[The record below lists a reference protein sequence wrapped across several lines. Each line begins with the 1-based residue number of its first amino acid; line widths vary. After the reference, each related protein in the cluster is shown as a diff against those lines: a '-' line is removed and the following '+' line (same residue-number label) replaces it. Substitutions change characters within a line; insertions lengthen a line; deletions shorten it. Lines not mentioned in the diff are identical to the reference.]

1 MNFCCAQSQQELC
14 HASRIKNANVE
25 APGGQAAG
33 DLFSIPIKFFL
44 FFAELGIEPRPRT
57 AFSSRN
63 ERRWLASV
71 LLEIEK
77 SMTREKSF

>member
-1 MNFCCAQSQQELC
+1 MNFCWAQFQQELC

-25 APGGQAAG
+25 APCGQAAG
-33 DLFSIPIKFFL
+33 DLFSIPIKFFR
-44 FFAELGIEPRPRT
+44 FFAELGIEPHHGT

-71 LLEIEK
+71 LLE
-77 SMTREKSF
+77 